1 MLKKKPGKTTSH
13 SKPSTDSGTLDE
25 GAVNQ
30 RYKTYV
36 EEKEYSTIPGST
48 LATSIALSH
57 SRAQANATIE
67 QGPSCKTKIKKL
79 SKGKAKGKST
89 QTPQKNKDSK

>member
-1 MLKKKPGKTTSH
+1 MKKSVLMLEKKAGKTTSH
-13 SKPSTDSGTLDE
+13 SKPSTDS
-25 GAVNQ
+25 AVNQ
-30 RYKTYV
+30 RYKPSV

-79 SKGKAKGKST
+79 SKDKAKDKST